1 MSARDIIV
9 RPLVTEKTMKLQDS
23 FNKVT
28 FEVAKNA
35 NKVSVAQAIKE
46 IYNIKVEGVNIVNVH
61 PKKKR
66 MGRYEGTTSAYKKAI
81 VTLPEGA
88 SIARNKRINYRRNSL
103 SPENCERKVKEN
115 GNRKIQAYQ
124 CRT

>member
-1 MSARDIIV
+1 
-9 RPLVTEKTMKLQDS
+9 MKLQDS

-88 SIARNKRINYRRNSL
+88 SIDIFSSEK
-103 SPENCERKVKEN
+103 
-115 GNRKIQAYQ
+115 
-124 CRT
+124 